1 MMRIHILLLLAVTMT
16 ACQTKNPSND
26 RTSAPPKY
34 TGNVSLLAS
43 TAASAPANSLPDF
56 TWYDASGK
64 KVSFA
69 EFSKGKPVL
78 VNFWATWCGPCVR
91 ETPDLV
97 ELHKELADQGA
108 LFIGVSAD
116 QGDEAMDLVT
126 EFTAKYKVPYQIV
139 VDNNGE
145 LQRAIGNLRGYP
157 TTFYLDKN
165 GTIVK
170 RLLGLQSKQR
180 FADEFK
186 AIL

>member
-1 MMRIHILLLLAVTMT
+1 MKLLTTLLLLAVTIT
-16 ACQTKNPSND
+16 ACQTKNTSNT
-26 RTSAPPKY
+26 TSTAPAYK
-34 TGNVSLLAS
+34 GNVSLLVS
-43 TAASAPANSLPDF
+43 ASASASANKLPDF
-56 TWYDASGK
+56 TWYDAKGK

-97 ELHKELADQGA
+97 ELHKELASQGA

-116 QGDEAMDLVT
+116 QGDDAMELVN
-126 EFTAKYKVPYQIV
+126 EFTAKYKVPYQVV

-157 TTFYLDKN
+157 TTFYVDKN